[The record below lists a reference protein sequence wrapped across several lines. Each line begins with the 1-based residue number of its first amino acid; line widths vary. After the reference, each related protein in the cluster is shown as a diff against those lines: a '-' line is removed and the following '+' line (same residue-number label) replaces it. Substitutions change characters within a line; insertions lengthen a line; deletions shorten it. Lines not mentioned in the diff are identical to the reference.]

1 MSGQFGVPNGI
12 RTRVAAHVRFDR
24 DGDGVA
30 EDGWFDVS
38 YQPARDF
45 DGKVSGVLSLSI
57 DVTDRARSRPA

>member
-1 MSGQFGVPNGI
+1 V
-12 RTRVAAHVRFDR
+12 TLHVRFDR

-45 DGKVSGVLSLSI
+45 DGKVSGVSSLSI
-57 DVTDRARSRPA
+57 DVTERARSRPA

>member
-1 MSGQFGVPNGI
+1 M
-12 RTRVAAHVRFDR
+12 RALLHVRFDC

>member
-1 MSGQFGVPNGI
+1 MSNGL
-12 RTRVAAHVRFDR
+12 RTIEFHARDLHVRFDR
-24 DGDGVA
+24 DGDGIA